1 MMIETSPSKAP
12 FPIEK
17 FLQLPSVELS
27 NIALAACTATTTE
40 KSEEN
45 KGAKCSIPV
54 HVGLFFDGTNNN
66 LERDRDG
73 KRTGVLNE
81 ETKKP
86 EPIASRSLAP
96 VERSHSNVVRLFEA
110 YPDKKNDIGYFPY
123 YIPGVGTPFEKIG
136 ELTESQ
142 KGKAFAKGGQPRIT
156 WALLQVLNALR
167 LTLSGGATP
176 LYSTDEVCQLA
187 QDYDKEV
194 GRTVNDPYGSRTII
208 THKTWFETYIA
219 LLKAEIEKTPKP
231 HIPKLTLDVFGFSRG
246 AAEAVA
252 FCHLFDD
259 LLVGG
264 KLAGIPAVINF
275 LGVFDTV
282 ASVGASG
289 SVARTLP
296 VPDAVA
302 DGHWAWAKT
311 LLEPLPPSVANGL
324 HCIAAHEQRMN
335 FPVTGLE
342 GNGKFKQV
350 YFPGVHSDVGGGYAP
365 GESGKGRGDQSAML
379 SQIPLAY
386 MFKEARLAGVPLTPF
401 GELEPRTQLDF
412 QVDAKLASA
421 WEAYTAELGKDG
433 ALLMKH
439 MELYYR
445 WRAARL
451 TTLESTASFKAASAQ
466 AQQDLR
472 DSNQMLAGDIK
483 ALKLRRSLP
492 NRTPADE
499 VPKLSPSEAAEMSQW
514 QRMRVENPTAL
525 NAWEIWALDFFEHPK
540 PLSDEVMRFFD
551 DYVHDSLACFYLA
564 GEVTEYDKRV
574 KIASVMKA
582 GAERAKGFDKRVYDL
597 AEKTQAAVKKKDKGE
612 PLSPEEAS
620 LAKEAEFDTP
630 FPIMTDADSADMRDT
645 LILTQTST
653 RREGG
658 GYFMRRGYYPH
669 VGFFF
674 FRRSKYEEQLVRPPS
689 AQAPVNVRP
698 QDVVAYEAVWFD
710 DGMLALL
717 EPTNNPDDATVERAK
732 AFA

>member
-1 MMIETSPSKAP
+1 MVIEASPSKAP
-12 FPIEK
+12 FPIDK
-17 FLQLPSVELS
+17 FLQLSPLELS
-27 NIALAACTATTTE
+27 NVNLPACLAAAVE
-40 KSEEN
+40 KSEGN
-45 KGAKCSIPV
+45 KGAQCSIPV

-66 LERDRDG
+66 LERDRNG
-73 KRTGVLNE
+73 MRTGVPNSK
-81 ETKKP
+81 TKKP

-96 VERSHSNVVRLFEA
+96 IEFSHSNVARLFEA
-110 YPDKKNDIGYFPY
+110 YPDKLAANGYFSFY
-123 YIPGVGTPFEKIG
+123 MPGVGTPFEKIG

-142 KGKAFAKGGQPRIT
+142 EGKAFAKGGQPRIT
-156 WALLQVLNALR
+156 WALLQVLNSVHFT
-167 LTLSGGATP
+167 LTGTSA
-176 LYSTDEVCQLA
+176 LYSDDQVGQLA

-194 GRTVNDPYGSRTII
+194 GHTVNDPYGSRTII
-208 THKTWFETYIA
+208 THQTWFETHIA
-219 LLKAEIEKTPKP
+219 LLKEKIAKTPKP

-282 ASVGASG
+282 ASVGVSG

-311 LLEPLPPSVANGL
+311 LLEPLPASVVRGL

-342 GNGKFKQV
+342 SSGKFRQV

-386 MFKEARLAGVPLTPF
+386 MYKEACSAGVPLTPF
-401 GELEPRTQLDF
+401 SELAETRQDDF

-421 WEAYTAELGKDG
+421 WEAYTAALGKDG

-483 ALKLRRSLP
+483 ALQLRRSLP

-582 GAERAKGFDKRVYDL
+582 GAERAKGFNKRVYDL

-612 PLSPEEAS
+612 PLTPEEER

-645 LILTQTST
+645 LILTQTSS

-674 FRRSKYEEQLVRPPS
+674 FRRSKYEEQLMRPPS

-710 DGMLALL
+710 DGMMALL
-717 EPTNNPDDATVERAK
+717 EPSNNPDDATVERAK
-732 AFA
+732 AYA